1 MLVFVLVFVVS
12 PIVAEAD
19 FPCEPCF
26 REKFEGAI
34 DGCLAHAR
42 IFLLYELIEIFVGE
56 VFFTAKKDVEN
67 QVALSGAL
75 ESFFLNVPKKDFLFF
90 SHRFGAR
97 HVEADFNIPL
107 ERIKGS
113 IRFIS

>member
-12 PIVAEAD
+12 ASIAKAD
-19 FPCEPCF
+19 LA
-26 REKFEGAI
+26 RESCLSQKFERSI

-42 IFLLYELIEIFVGE
+42 IFLLYETIEIFVGE

-90 SHRFGAR
+90 RHRFGTR
-97 HVEADFNIPL
+97 HVDGILAP
-107 ERIKGS
+107 RKCA
-113 IRFIS
+113 